1 MAKTP
6 ADIRSLARNHTAKAL
21 STLASI
27 MNQRKA
33 PAAARVAAAQAL
45 LDRGWGK
52 PTQPVDMRPED
63 ERDLSEL
70 STAELLARTTRI
82 LAEIEGGNRGAGTG
96 ENPSPDLRKLN

>member
-1 MAKTP
+1 MAKTT

-27 MNQRKA
+27 MNQAKA

-52 PTQPVDMRPED
+52 ATQTIEATIKNGDASRISD
-63 ERDLSEL
+63 SEL
-70 STAELLARTTRI
+70 AALIEADSGEGTTPAPI
-82 LAEIEGGNRGAGTG
+82 D
-96 ENPSPDLRKLN
+96 PSQLN

>member
-1 MAKTP
+1 MAKTT

-27 MNQRKA
+27 MNQAKA

-52 PTQPVDMRPED
+52 ATQIVEATVKNSDASRVSDAELAALIAADSGEGVAEAPVD
-63 ERDLSEL
+63 
-70 STAELLARTTRI
+70 
-82 LAEIEGGNRGAGTG
+82 
-96 ENPSPDLRKLN
+96 PSQLN

>member
-27 MNQRKA
+27 MNASDA
-33 PAAARVAAAQAL
+33 PHSARVMAAQAL

-52 PTQPVDMRPED
+52 ATQVIEATINNADASRVTD
-63 ERDLSEL
+63 
-70 STAELLARTTRI
+70 AELAAVIAGDSGEGTTEAP
-82 LAEIEGGNRGAGTG
+82 LDT
-96 ENPSPDLRKLN
+96 SKLN